1 MSKPQPS
8 MRTPLG
14 KVRGLGSAKDGTAHW
29 WAQRVSAIALVP
41 LVLYVL
47 YLLVSLAGADYAT
60 VRLTIAQPVN
70 ALLLILFIGTAFWH
84 ARLGLQVVI
93 EDYIHVGWLE
103 ISLMI
108 AVKFVYVVLGLAAII
123 AIGRIAFSA

>member
-1 MSKPQPS
+1 MSL
-8 MRTPLG
+8 RNPLA
-14 KVRGLGSAKDGTAHW
+14 KARGLGSAKDGTAHW

-47 YLLVSLAGADYAT
+47 YLLVSLAGADYVT

-70 ALLLILFIGTAFWH
+70 AVLLILFIGTAFWH

-103 ISLMI
+103 IALMI
-108 AVKFVYVVLGLAAII
+108 AVKFVYVVLGVAAII

>member
-1 MSKPQPS
+1 MSL
-8 MRTPLG
+8 RNPLADA
-14 KVRGLGSAKDGTAHW
+14 RGLGSAKDGTTHW

-60 VRLTIAQPVN
+60 VRLTIAQPFN
-70 ALLLILFIGTAFWH
+70 AVLLILFIGTAFWH

-93 EDYIHVGWLE
+93 EDYFHVRWLE
-103 ISLMI
+103 IALML
-108 AVKFVYVVLGLAAII
+108 AVKFVFAAMGLAAIV
-123 AIGRIAFSA
+123 AIGRIAFTA

>member
-1 MSKPQPS
+1 MSL
-8 MRTPLG
+8 RNPLA
-14 KVRGLGSAKDGTAHW
+14 KARGLGSAKDGTAHW

-103 ISLMI
+103 ITLMI

>member
-1 MSKPQPS
+1 
-8 MRTPLG
+8 MRLRNPLA
-14 KVRGLGSAKDGTAHW
+14 KARGLGSAKDGTAHW

-103 ISLMI
+103 ITLMI
-108 AVKFVYVVLGLAAII
+108 AVKFVYVVLGLAAVI

>member
-1 MSKPQPS
+1 MSL
-8 MRTPLG
+8 RNPLA
-14 KVRGLGSAKDGTAHW
+14 KARGLGSAKDGTAHW

-70 ALLLILFIGTAFWH
+70 ALLLILFVGTAFWH

-103 ISLMI
+103 IALMI